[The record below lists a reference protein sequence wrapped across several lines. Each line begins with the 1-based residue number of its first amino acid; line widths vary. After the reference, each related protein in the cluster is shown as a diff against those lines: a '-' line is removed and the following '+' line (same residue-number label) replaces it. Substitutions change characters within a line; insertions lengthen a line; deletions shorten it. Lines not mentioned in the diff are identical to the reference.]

1 MWFPQITFRTGVK
14 KSATPS
20 AVPLTE
26 LRRFCIAILVRYT
39 RICGNVE
46 VHINP
51 EVRLDLLP
59 EEQLSKFYFQFHFF
73 SRLCNRMNIIM
84 CDKSHKTCSCTSNSS
99 YPSVQQ
105 TLDELEFSR
114 GIWTSALDGSY
125 EEVETFLERKGVH
138 PNAVDSSGYTA
149 LVNSNSSV

>member
-1 MWFPQITFRTGVK
+1 
-14 KSATPS
+14 
-20 AVPLTE
+20 
-26 LRRFCIAILVRYT
+26 
-39 RICGNVE
+39 
-46 VHINP
+46 
-51 EVRLDLLP
+51 
-59 EEQLSKFYFQFHFF
+59 
-73 SRLCNRMNIIM
+73 MNIIM

-114 GIWTSALDGSY
+114 GLWTSALDGSY